1 MQTPAVQLI
10 GVSKRVGRKT
20 IVDRLS
26 FDIRPG
32 EVFGFLGPNGAGK
45 TTTIR
50 MMVGLIAM
58 SEGDVRFGGISVKD
72 DFRAAIAQVGAIV
85 ENPEMYKALTGY
97 QNLRQYARMAGNVT
111 KARIDEVVRQVD
123 LAGRIHD
130 KVRTYSLG
138 MRQRLGLA
146 QALLH
151 KPKALILDE
160 PTNGLDPAGI
170 RDIRLL
176 LRRLAA
182 EDGIAVVVSSHL
194 LAEMEL
200 MCDRFAIIQE
210 GRLKAIHATRGGD
223 GDGDETAAGA
233 GQQLPQGTALLL
245 RVEPLGAA
253 QACLAAEFPAIAVR
267 ELEGGE
273 LRVEAGHD
281 KAPAIVSALAGR
293 ELRIFKVQ
301 PVAKS
306 LEDTFIELTEEGGDR
321 DAHGFASVR
330 QAVR

>member
-72 DFRAAIAQVGAIV
+72 DFRRAIAQVGAIV

-170 RDIRLL
+170 RDIRLH

-182 EDGIAVVVSSHL
+182 EEGIAVVVSSHL

-210 GRLKAIHATRGGD
+210 GRLKAIHAVRGGD
-223 GDGDETAAGA
+223 GEAAAGA
-233 GQQLPQGTALLL
+233 SASQPQGTAVIL
-245 RVEPLGAA
+245 RAEPLEAA
-253 QACLAAEFPAIAVR
+253 KACLAAEFPALAVR
-267 ELEGGE
+267 ELEDGE
-273 LRVEAGHD
+273 LRVEAAHGE
-281 KAPAIVSALAGR
+281 APSIVSALARR
-293 ELRIFKVQ
+293 ELRVFKVQ

-306 LEDTFIELTEEGGDR
+306 LEDTFIELTGEGGDR
-321 DAHGFASVR
+321 DARELASVR
-330 QAVR
+330 TAVRQ